1 MIRPQPASL
10 APFAEDWVGGDIG
23 GLQALAAELYGFV
36 PEITGITAALNQQ
49 LDRLTGGDE
58 GWHEPAASAFTS
70 AWRRDSG
77 TAEVLAVV
85 IGQAAGIIGGL
96 AAELAVIEN
105 ALEEQAY
112 AASRYGVNIGTDGRP
127 PPVSAGPVADATTAS
142 TQHWAL
148 AYRQLYGQAMA
159 KAQQARQQ
167 ATRQLMDLYARVEP
181 GARPVRSKGCVVRA
195 TPRSSG
201 DGR

>member
-23 GLQALAAELYGFV
+23 GLQTLAAELYGFV

-49 LDRLTGGDE
+49 VDRLTGGDE
-58 GWHEPAASAFTS
+58 GWHEPAASAFTR

-77 TAEVLAVV
+77 TAEVLAAV

-105 ALEEQAY
+105 ALEEQAQPEI
-112 AASRYGVNIGTDGRP
+112 RRP
-127 PPVSAGPVADATTAS
+127 SLSLAVAQATTGS
-142 TQHWAL
+142 SRCRPSRWAC
-148 AYRQLYGQAMA
+148 
-159 KAQQARQQ
+159 
-167 ATRQLMDLYARVEP
+167 
-181 GARPVRSKGCVVRA
+181 RPTG
-195 TPRSSG
+195 G
-201 DGR
+201 